1 MPSPVC
7 GRLVCMLRI
16 CLDFFTERNKRND
29 GKIAYSSIIYKNSLG
44 LLVPSYDVTM
54 LLIISFLEGTEIY

>member
-1 MPSPVC
+1 MWSFGLYVKDLF
-7 GRLVCMLRI
+7 R
-16 CLDFFTERNKRND
+16 FFTERNKRND